1 MKKIYLFLLMILT
14 ISSTQ
19 ADPLKFNGQYDLFN
33 GGQISLDSDLGKKP
47 IYLKFWAS
55 WCLDCRRELPSL
67 EQTYLRYK
75 NQMAIYAVNLNI
87 NETTEAISNLQQK
100 NKLTIPI
107 VMDSNGSIASNFE
120 FVGTPFHVL
129 IDHTGKVVYTTYK
142 DDANLHNQLDA
153 LSKNKIV
160 DAQSFLSS
168 TQENIQTLPMQGLS
182 LVYFSATWC
191 DWYMKD
197 IHPEMSSNCLEA
209 TSLVNDLYQTR
220 PQLPLFSFVTHL
232 WTADQDLIE
241 YRKNFSIQYPVQIDQ
256 NNQQARHYQV
266 TQYPTLIVF
275 EEGKEI
281 KRFSQFAN
289 ADIIKAFV
297 QNTFDKKIMAK

>member
-14 ISSTQ
+14 ISSIQ

-33 GGQISLDSDLGKKP
+33 GGKISLDSDLGKKP

-87 NETTEAISNLQQK
+87 NETTEAIASLQHK

-129 IDHTGKVVYTTYK
+129 IDAGGKVVYTTYK
-142 DDANLHNQLDA
+142 DDADLQIQLA
-153 LSKNKIV
+153 GLSKNKAFAAPQIIS
-160 DAQSFLSS
+160 A
-168 TQENIQTLPMQGLS
+168 TTENIQALPQQGLS
-182 LVYFSATWC
+182 MIYFSATWC

-197 IHPEMSSNCLEA
+197 IHPEMSSNCINA
-209 TSLVNDLYQTR
+209 TKLINDLYR
-220 PQLPLFSFVTHL
+220 DNPQSSLYSYVTHL
-232 WTADQDLIE
+232 WTGNQDLLD
-241 YRKNFSIQYPVQIDQ
+241 YQKKFAIQYPVQIDQ
-256 NNQQARHYQV
+256 NNQKARHYQV

-275 EEGKEI
+275 ESGKEL
-281 KRFSQFAN
+281 KRFTEF
-289 ADIIKAFV
+289 DDTKTIK
-297 QNTFDKKIMAK
+297 NKIFTLSPK